1 MAQPSRATTG
11 SPAQAGSA
19 GLRLSGEALASTLPS
34 LLVAANRVAA
44 TVAQGVHGRRRV
56 GAGEAFWQFRRYDI
70 GDPIARIDWRQSAKT
85 AHVFVRENEWEAA
98 QTVYLWH
105 DSSPSMRWRSA
116 ETLPQ
121 KEERARLLLVAL
133 ASLLT
138 RAGERVALIGDA
150 TPPGAGAA
158 TVSRLAEALLL
169 QNGGDGL
176 PPPQRLPRHAQSV
189 LIGDFLVPEETLRQ
203 RLSLYVDTQTRGHIL
218 QVLDPAEEDLP
229 YEGRIE
235 FADIESGEKRVIPR
249 VGGIR
254 EAYTARLAALRE
266 TLTDIARQA
275 RWTISFH
282 RTDRPP
288 QAALLALYTALAEGV

>member
-1 MAQPSRATTG
+1 MASLSSAAR
-11 SPAQAGSA
+11 QASGGASF
-19 GLRLSGEALASTLPS
+19 RLSAEAVASALPA
-34 LLVAANRVAA
+34 LLVEANRVAS

-70 GDPIARIDWRQSAKT
+70 GDSIARIDWRQTAKT

-105 DSSPSMRWRSA
+105 DSSPSMRWRSSNA
-116 ETLPQ
+116 LPE
-121 KEERARLLLVAL
+121 KHERARLLILAL

-138 RAGERVALIGDA
+138 RAGERVALLGDPA
-150 TPPGAGAA
+150 PPGGGSAA
-158 TVSRLAEALLL
+158 MSRLAESLLVKE
-169 QNGGDGL
+169 GREGL
-176 PPPQRLPRHAQSV
+176 PPPQRLPRHAQTV
-189 LIGDFLVPEETLRQ
+189 LIGDFMDSEEELRR

-229 YEGRIE
+229 YDGRIE
-235 FADIESGEKRVIPR
+235 FADVESGAKRVIPR
-249 VGGIR
+249 VDGIR
-254 EAYTARLAALRE
+254 EAYAARLAALRE
-266 TLTDIARQA
+266 TLTQIARQA

-288 QAALLALYTALAEGV
+288 QTALLALYTALSEGV